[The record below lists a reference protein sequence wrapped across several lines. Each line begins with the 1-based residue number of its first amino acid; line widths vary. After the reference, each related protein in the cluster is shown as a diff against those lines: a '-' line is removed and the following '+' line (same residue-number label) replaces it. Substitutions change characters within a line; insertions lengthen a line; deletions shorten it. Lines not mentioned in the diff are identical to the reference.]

1 MVRPLD
7 PSDFRAHRKILEP
20 NDFALCDGETDPA
33 PTDLI
38 SEVAWDGIMTLPD
51 DVAVRTTSYQGER
64 IELLY
69 DLWAGWIESMPRRS
83 IVADAML
90 DSADDLSA
98 AVFNL
103 VHGFYKQAI
112 SSLRSALETTALACE
127 CTLTRSSKRWKAW
140 QSGSEV
146 RYADI
151 CKALAVQDRFL
162 ALETNSRT
170 ATGGSIF
177 PGQNGYGNAW
187 ARNLYY
193 RLSKFS
199 HARGDS
205 TNGHL
210 WKSNGPIYSED
221 GMRVSYHLYVE
232 TYALLIIL
240 LKVTYEQFRI
250 PDPAKILFRP
260 ESIPIFCPEPFADV
274 CVTYSTN
281 VFAPHKSVEK

>member
-20 NDFALCDGETDPA
+20 DDFALCDGETDPS

-103 VHGFYKQAI
+103 VHGFYNQAI

-127 CTLTRSSKRWKAW
+127 CSLTQSPKRWEAW

-162 ALETNSRT
+162 ALETNSRA

-177 PGQNGYGNAW
+177 PDQNGHGNAW
-187 ARNLYY
+187 GRNLYH

-205 TNGHL
+205 TNGQL

-240 LKVTYEQFRI
+240 LTVANESFRI
-250 PDPAKILFRP
+250 PDAAKILFKP
-260 ESIPIFCPEPFADV
+260 DSILIFCPEPFADV
-274 CVTYSTN
+274 CATYSIK
-281 VFAPHKSVEK
+281 VFATRKYAEG

>member
-7 PSDFRAHRKILEP
+7 PSDFRAYRKILEP
-20 NDFALCDGETDPA
+20 DDFALWDGEMDPA
-33 PTDLI
+33 PTDLM
-38 SEVAWDGIMTLPD
+38 SEVAWDSIMTLPN

-69 DLWAGWIESMPRRS
+69 DLWAGWIESMPRQS
-83 IVADAML
+83 IVAEAML

-103 VHGFYKQAI
+103 VHGFYKQAS

-127 CTLTRSSKRWKAW
+127 CTLTRSPKRWKAW

-151 CKALAVQDRFL
+151 CKGLAVQDKFL
-162 ALETNSRT
+162 ALETNSRA

-177 PGQNGYGNAW
+177 PDQNGHGKAW
-187 ARNLYY
+187 GRNLYH

-232 TYALLIIL
+232 AYALLIIL
-240 LKVTYEQFRI
+240 LKVTYEWFRV
-250 PDPAKILFRP
+250 PEAAEILFKSD
-260 ESIPIFCPEPFADV
+260 SIPIFCPEPFVDV
-274 CVTYSTN
+274 CTTYSIN
-281 VFAPHKSVEK
+281 VFASHKSAEG